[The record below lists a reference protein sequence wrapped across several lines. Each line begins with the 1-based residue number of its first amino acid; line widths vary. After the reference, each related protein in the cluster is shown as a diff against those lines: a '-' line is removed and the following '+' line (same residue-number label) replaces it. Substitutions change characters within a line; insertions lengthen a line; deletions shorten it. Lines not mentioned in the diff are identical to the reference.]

1 MCLLLK
7 RSLVFFIASILAGC
21 GQAFELLYCDYGHG
35 AVQYQFYQTGVK
47 LLNKCLELEH
57 LSSEQQADYLQ
68 SRAWGHHI
76 LENNKQALSDQEL
89 AFELKPPTQ
98 YHEFI
103 NHAAY
108 LRRLQLFQES
118 LNALE
123 PAQKIDELNGQP
135 SMMTQYNMG
144 WSLYKLNHFEESIL
158 AFTKGIP
165 QQPDYPFVYLRRGLA
180 FHKLG
185 KSTNAKED
193 FSEFLLLVGEQE
205 VNIPETI
212 KKELRE
218 LPSTY
223 NDIKSF

>member
-1 MCLLLK
+1 MWLLLK
-7 RSLVFFIASILAGC
+7 RSLVFCIASILAGC
-21 GQAFELLYCDYGHG
+21 GQAFELVYCDYGHG
-35 AVQYQFYQTGVK
+35 AVQYQFHQTGVK
-47 LLNKCLELEH
+47 LLNRCLELEH
-57 LSSEQQADYLQ
+57 LSIEQQADYLQ

-76 LENNKQALSDQEL
+76 LENNKQALTDQEL

-98 YHEFI
+98 YNEFI

-118 LNALE
+118 LNALK

-135 SMMTQYNMG
+135 SMMTQYNLG
-144 WSLYKLNHFEESIL
+144 WSLYKLNRFEESIV

-165 QQPDYPFVYLRRGLA
+165 QQPDYPFVYLRRGLT

-185 KSTNAKED
+185 KSVDARDD
-193 FSEFLLLVGEQE
+193 FSEFLLLVGEQK
-205 VNIPETI
+205 VNIPVEI
-212 KKELRE
+212 KQELLE

-223 NDIKSF
+223 SDIKNL